1 MSGFVYA
8 YVKKAKNSKIN
19 DEKGGDKQKKQKQ
32 DTIQFVTLW
41 LRFWRC
47 FINPYIFKLARN
59 MNFHL
64 NFCKQIWGMKRAAL
78 LWSAPGGT

>member
-32 DTIQFVTLW
+32 DTIQFVTL
-41 LRFWRC
+41 
-47 FINPYIFKLARN
+47 
-59 MNFHL
+59 
-64 NFCKQIWGMKRAAL
+64 
-78 LWSAPGGT
+78 